1 MKRNLPTLV
10 IDDEPQI
17 RAFLKELLQSE
28 GWEITEAGNAK
39 EAFEKLNEKKWALVF
54 CDVILGD
61 ADGYTVLRRFVE
73 TQPEAKFVLMT
84 GYESAA
90 GALEA
95 TSIGAYEYLVKPFS
109 VDDVLT
115 LSNTVR
121 EQAEINRKNK
131 PVKEDEPKTAY
142 VPSVG
147 LIGRSPKFVECL
159 KMVGRVAPT
168 DLPVL
173 ITGESG
179 TGKEMVARA
188 IHNRS
193 RRSGKQ
199 FVAVNCG
206 AIPVEL
212 IESEL
217 FGHTRGS
224 FTGADRERIGL
235 WEEANGGTIFLDE
248 ITETPPQF
256 QVKILRA
263 LQQSE
268 IRRVGSNQTIKVDVR
283 VIAATNRDIE
293 EEAKN
298 GNFREDLMYRLNAVT
313 LNLPPLRE
321 RIEDIPIFIEHF
333 AKRVRPQDDQTVN
346 FPDETMKI
354 LTQYEWQGNVREL
367 ENAVLH
373 AVSMSDRIVYPE
385 NLPARILRS
394 VENCSDKSLEPGSL
408 IETNKSSEKEWLSL
422 ADFQHKY
429 VEQVLEHTGGNK
441 QAAARLLNI
450 DRKTLSRM
458 IKRMDADK

>member
-1 MKRNLPTLV
+1 MKRNFPALV

-17 RAFLKELLQSE
+17 RGFLKEILQAE
-28 GWEITEAGNAK
+28 GWDITEAASAA
-39 EAFEKLNEKKWALVF
+39 EAFQKLNEKQWALVF
-54 CDVILGD
+54 CDVMLGD

-73 TQPEAKFVLMT
+73 AQPSAKFVLMT

-109 VDDVLT
+109 IDDVT
-115 LSNTVR
+115 LLSTTVR
-121 EQAEINRKNK
+121 EQADAERQ
-131 PVKEDEPKTAY
+131 PKTASQESDQNAY
-142 VPSVG
+142 VPSVA

-168 DLPVL
+168 VLPVL
-173 ITGESG
+173 IAGESG

-188 IHNRS
+188 IHNLSS
-193 RRSGKQ
+193 RAAKE

-217 FGHTRGS
+217 FGHTKGS
-224 FTGADRERIGL
+224 FTGANVDRRGL
-235 WEEANGGTIFLDE
+235 WEEADGGTIFLDE

-268 IRRVGSNQTIKVDVR
+268 IRRVGSNQTIKINVR

-293 EEAKN
+293 EESKS
-298 GNFREDLMYRLNAVT
+298 GRFREDLMYRLNAVT
-313 LNLPPLRE
+313 INLPPLRE
-321 RIEDIPIFIEHF
+321 RVEDIPVFVEYF
-333 AKRVRPQDDQTVN
+333 ARTVCPPGNEPVRFSV
-346 FPDETMKI
+346 EAMKI
-354 LTQYEWQGNVREL
+354 LIGYDWQGNVREL
-367 ENAVLH
+367 ENTVLH
-373 AVSMSDRIVYPE
+373 AVSMADRIVYPE
-385 NLPARILRS
+385 HLPARIL
-394 VENCSDKSLEPGSL
+394 KSANASSGAAADLSGFFPAEGA
-408 IETNKSSEKEWLSL
+408 SEKTDWLTL
-422 ADFQHKY
+422 EEFELRY
-429 VEQVLEHTGGNK
+429 VKQVLEHTKGNK
-441 QAAARLLNI
+441 QAAARLLDI

-458 IKRMDADK
+458 LNRLNV

>member
-1 MKRNLPTLV
+1 MKRNLPTLI
-10 IDDEPQI
+10 IDDEPQV
-17 RAFLKELLQSE
+17 RGFLREILQTE
-28 GWEITEAGNAK
+28 GWDITDAASAA
-39 EAFEKLNEKKWALVF
+39 EAFEKLNEKQWALVF
-54 CDVILGD
+54 CDVMLGD

-73 TQPEAKFVLMT
+73 AQPQAKFVLMT

-109 VDDVLT
+109 IDDVIN
-115 LSNTVR
+115 LSNNVR
-121 EQAEINRKNK
+121 EQAEAEHQNKTTKQESDKN
-131 PVKEDEPKTAY
+131 VY
-142 VPSVG
+142 VPSIS
-147 LIGRSPKFVECL
+147 LIGKSQKFVDCL

-168 DLPVL
+168 ALPVL
-173 ITGESG
+173 IAGESG

-188 IHNRS
+188 IHNLS
-193 RRSGKQ
+193 SRSGKD

-217 FGHTRGS
+217 FGHTKGS
-224 FTGADRERIGL
+224 FTGANSDRRGL
-235 WEEANGGTIFLDE
+235 WEEADGGTIFLDE

-268 IRRVGSNQTIKVDVR
+268 IRRVGSNQTLKVDVR

-293 EEAKN
+293 EEAKS
-298 GNFREDLMYRLNAVT
+298 GRFREDLMYRLNAVT
-313 LNLPPLRE
+313 INLPPLRD
-321 RIEDIPIFIEHF
+321 RAEDIPVF
-333 AKRVRPQDDQTVN
+333 AEYFAQRVCPPGNEPAR
-346 FPDETMKI
+346 FSGEAMKI
-354 LTQYEWQGNVREL
+354 LTTYDWQGNVREL

-385 NLPARILRS
+385 HLPARILKS
-394 VENCSDKSLEPGSL
+394 VGSVSNVVGEFDALTSIGVSPEKKDWLTLEEFEL
-408 IETNKSSEKEWLSL
+408 R
-422 ADFQHKY
+422 Y
-429 VEQVLEHTGGNK
+429 VKQVLEHTKGNK
-441 QAAARLLNI
+441 QAAARLLDI

-458 IKRMDADK
+458 LNRLEN